1 MTGIAVSAKQPSTVS
16 EQSLRRP
23 WKRFRGSSCPK
34 NRPRPMSGG
43 WTGKF
48 CFCGVAWS
56 SRAGRTRWPASSAP
70 RRPVRPARSQPSSV
84 SPAFG
89 PALARCT
96 AGCPATVT
104 ACPEARLRVPYRRAP
119 VEGSGSSSSKGSVV
133 RRTPTCVLS
142 DAAPPDVS
150 DGHAVDR
157 FVEIGSLTKVVTGTA
172 LARMATSGVVGLDDP
187 LERWLPAT
195 PRTGITLLHLAQHTS
210 GLPRLPPRVSRRDP
224 YATFDRRAVHQL
236 LSRLD
241 AIAARPPGRQ
251 EEYSNL
257 GYAILGEALATAAGT
272 TYEELVTEYVLRP
285 LDIAEV
291 TANPDPSRRLP
302 PRGASG
308 GPAGRGPCTVR
319 SCPQGDCGPPPRGS
333 RSGRTPPGG
342 TPTGGSRAVLADR
355 RHPALAQR
363 RDARRLGLRR
373 GDGRRP
379 LGTDPPTQRS
389 TRGNGPGRR
398 RAARATPNRF
408 LMRRPSRWRVT
419 GEDETSARHADVLVR
434 ARESV
439 GVTGHA

>member
-1 MTGIAVSAKQPSTVS
+1 M
-16 EQSLRRP
+16 
-23 WKRFRGSSCPK
+23 
-34 NRPRPMSGG
+34 
-43 WTGKF
+43 
-48 CFCGVAWS
+48 
-56 SRAGRTRWPASSAP
+56 
-70 RRPVRPARSQPSSV
+70 
-84 SPAFG
+84 
-89 PALARCT
+89 
-96 AGCPATVT
+96 
-104 ACPEARLRVPYRRAP
+104 
-119 VEGSGSSSSKGSVV
+119 

-302 PRGASG
+302 ATGRFGRPRRPWTMHGAIL
-308 GPAGRGPCTVR
+308 PAGGLWATPARQPIWSYASWWNADWGIPRRPGRPQAPCA
-319 SCPQGDCGPPPRGS
+319 
-333 RSGRTPPGG
+333 G
-342 TPTGGSRAVLADR
+342 TT
-355 RHPALAQR
+355 
-363 RDARRLGLRR
+363 ARRAT
-373 GDGRRP
+373 P
-379 LGTDPPTQRS
+379 RS
-389 TRGNGPGRR
+389 SPGRR
-398 RAARATPNRF
+398 TTAA
-408 LMRRPSRWRVT
+408 
-419 GEDETSARHADVLVR
+419 GY
-434 ARESV
+434 
-439 GVTGHA
+439 